1 MQQLEEAGSIIMGMA
16 LAIGTHTLYTEHVCI
31 QELQGKNSLMLE
43 SWVKLL
49 VRIRE
54 RIEIVDVRGSTTPD

>member
-1 MQQLEEAGSIIMGMA
+1 MILGQVQD
-16 LAIGTHTLYTEHVCI
+16 
-31 QELQGKNSLMLE
+31 LQGKNSLMLE

-54 RIEIVDVRGSTTPD
+54 GIEIVDHARLVGFVITVV